1 MFSIEINNRI
11 YDCNS
16 GETILDVLRRNQIQ
30 VPTFCF
36 LKGHSPTGACRMCV
50 VEIEGRRNLAA
61 SCSEPV
67 VEGMKIKTHSPRVVE
82 ARETILELLLA
93 NHPNDCLFCEKSG
106 HCEFQK
112 ITNQYEVMR
121 GAFPRLDKLKAID
134 DSSPSII
141 RDPNKCILCGRC
153 VLVCREVEGV
163 AAIDRTGRGGQTV
176 IASSGLIPQGL
187 SRCINC
193 GQCVLVCPTG
203 ALTESSE
210 IPEVLKVLQDPT
222 KKVVAQYAP
231 SVTISLAEEFNLP
244 AGTDLNGVLNA
255 ALRKMGFYRVFDTSF
270 TADLTILEE
279 SAELI
284 ERVTKGGKLPMITS
298 CCPGWVKFAEEFYPE
313 LLPHLS
319 TCKSPQMMMGAMIKS
334 YWAEKERLSLD
345 EIYSVSFMPCTAKK
359 FEKGRG
365 EMKREERQDV
375 DSVLTTRELIKL
387 IHFFGIEM
395 DKMTPEDTDPPFGQR
410 STAGKIFGASGGVME
425 AALRTAYEKITGENM
440 TDLTISA
447 VRGLEGVKEALMK
460 IGNTEVKIGVVS
472 GLKNVKHFLE
482 EVKNGTSDLQF
493 IEVMA
498 CPGGCINGGGQ
509 PVEQET
515 DTLIARMRAL
525 YTIDKQ
531 ENLRTSHENPFIQQ
545 LYREY
550 LGEPLSEKSHH
561 LLHTR
566 YLDRSDLE

>member
-1 MFSIEINNRI
+1 MYSIEINNQR
-11 YDCNS
+11 YDCNA
-16 GETILDVLRRNQIQ
+16 GETILDVLRRNKIQ

-36 LKGHSPTGACRMCV
+36 LKGHLPTGACRMCV

-67 VEGMKIKTHSPRVVE
+67 VDGMKIKTHSPRVVE

-93 NHPNDCLFCEKSG
+93 NHPDDCLYCEKSG
-106 HCEFQK
+106 HCELQK
-112 ITNQYEVMR
+112 LATQYKVVR
-121 GAFPRLDKLKAID
+121 GTFPKTESVKPID
-134 DSSPSII
+134 ESSPSII
-141 RDPNKCILCGRC
+141 RNPNKCILCGRC
-153 VLVCREVEGV
+153 VLVCQQIEGV
-163 AAIDRTGRGGQTV
+163 AAIDRTGRGSQTV
-176 IASSGLIPQGL
+176 IASSGLIPQAL

-203 ALTESSE
+203 ALTESNE
-210 IPEVLKVLQDPT
+210 IPQVLKALQDSS

-255 ALRKMGFYRVFDTSF
+255 ALRRMGFYRVFDTSF

-284 ERVTKGGKLPMITS
+284 ERVTKGGRLPMITS

-334 YWAEKERLSLD
+334 YWVEKEQIPVDSV
-345 EIYSVSFMPCTAKK
+345 YSVSFMPCTAKK
-359 FEKGRG
+359 FEKLRP
-365 EMKREERQDV
+365 EMMREERQDV
-375 DSVLTTRELIKL
+375 DAVLTTRELIKL

-395 DKMTPEDTDPPFGQR
+395 DKLTPEDTDPPFGRR

-425 AALRTAYEKITGENM
+425 AALRTAYEKMTGENM

-447 VRGLEGVKEALMK
+447 VRGLEGIKDAVMTVGG
-460 IGNTEVKIGVVS
+460 IEVKIGVVS
-472 GLKNVKHFLE
+472 GLMNVRSLLDK
-482 EVKNGTSDLQF
+482 VKEGTSDLQF

-509 PVEQET
+509 PVEQDPET
-515 DTLIARMRAL
+515 LLARMRAL
-525 YTIDKQ
+525 YLIDQK
-531 ENLRTSHENPFIQQ
+531 ENLRTSHENPFIQE
-545 LYREY
+545 LYKEY

-561 LLHTR
+561 LLHTK
-566 YLDRSDLE
+566 YIDRSDLE

>member
-1 MFSIEINNRI
+1 MLSIEINNQK
-11 YDCNS
+11 YDCNA
-16 GETILDVLRRNQIQ
+16 GETILDVLLRNQIQ

-36 LKGHSPTGACRMCV
+36 LKGHSPMGACRMCV

-67 VEGMKIKTHSPRVVE
+67 SDGMKIKTHSPRVVE

-93 NHPNDCLFCEKSG
+93 NHPDDCLYCEKSG
-106 HCEFQK
+106 HCELQK
-112 ITNQYEVMR
+112 LSTQYQVFR
-121 GAFPRLDKLKAID
+121 GAFPKTESVKLID
-134 DSSPSII
+134 SSSPSII

-153 VLVCREVEGV
+153 VLVCQQVEGV
-163 AAIDRTGRGGQTV
+163 AAIDRRGRGSQTV
-176 IASSGLIPQGL
+176 IASPGDIPQGL

-203 ALTESSE
+203 ALTESNE
-210 IPEVLKVLQDPT
+210 IPQVLKALQDPT
-222 KKVVAQYAP
+222 RKVVAQYAP

-255 ALRKMGFYRVFDTSF
+255 ALRRMGFYRVFDTSF

-284 ERVTKGGKLPMITS
+284 ERVTTGGKLPMITS
-298 CCPGWVKFAEEFYPE
+298 CCPGWVKYAEEFYPE

-334 YWAEKERLSLD
+334 YWAEKEQLPVDSV
-345 EIYSVSFMPCTAKK
+345 YSVSFMPCTAKK
-359 FEKGRG
+359 FEKLRH
-365 EMKREERQDV
+365 EMMRDERQDV
-375 DSVLTTRELIKL
+375 DAVLTTRELIKL

-395 DKMTPEDTDPPFGQR
+395 DQLAPEETDPPFGRR

-425 AALRTAYEKITGENM
+425 AALRTAFEKITGENM
-440 TDLTISA
+440 TELTITA
-447 VRGLEGVKEALMK
+447 VRGLQGIKEAVMK
-460 IGNTEVKIGVVS
+460 IGGLDVKIGVVS
-472 GLKNVKHFLE
+472 GLVNVRNLLDK
-482 EVKNGTSDLQF
+482 VKEGTSDLQF

-509 PVEQET
+509 PVGQDP

-525 YTIDKQ
+525 YLIDQK
-531 ENLRTSHENPFIQQ
+531 EDLRTSHENPFIQE
-545 LYREY
+545 LYKEY
-550 LGEPLSEKSHH
+550 LGEPLSEMSHK
-561 LLHTR
+561 LLHTK
-566 YLDRSDLE
+566 YVDRSDLE